1 MLNSTIYALPRNHE
15 IILVTSQVAEKFQ
28 LCGKIIPRSGLG
40 VPLVISLT
48 SKKKKKVCQV
58 GERWNYLLYCLTTFR

>member
-15 IILVTSQVAEKFQ
+15 IILMTSQVAEKFQ

-48 SKKKKKVCQV
+48 SKKKKKSLP
-58 GERWNYLLYCLTTFR
+58 GR